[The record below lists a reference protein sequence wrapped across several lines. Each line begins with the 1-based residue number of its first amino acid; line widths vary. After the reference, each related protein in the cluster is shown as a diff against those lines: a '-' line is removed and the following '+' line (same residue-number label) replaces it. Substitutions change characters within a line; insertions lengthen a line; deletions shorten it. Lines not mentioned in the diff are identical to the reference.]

1 MDAREERG
9 LAIAAKCKITKKDDS
24 WLVPS
29 QNDNAEKYTVI
40 PGAKCSCPDHE
51 VRQVKCKH
59 LWAVEYVLARET
71 AQDGTVTETEIVK
84 VTRVTHKDLPAELAC
99 RQRGSIGGNDAVQC
113 PLGRSLQWRPAT
125 YPRGPRLSRTP
136 TGGYA
141 LCLGIQVYTGF
152 SSCRFT
158 SDLREAKTDGLVA
171 STPYFKS
178 VTNYLTNPDM
188 TPILKHLVTVS
199 SLPLKAVETQ
209 FAADSSGFTTSRS
222 WSKPRETSIWSESQ
236 PIRHI

>member
-1 MDAREERG
+1 MLLPRPRSSSGEMQAPLGCRVCLGAGDGARRH
-9 LAIAAKCKITKKDDS
+9 CHRDRDS
-24 WLVPS
+24 
-29 QNDNAEKYTVI
+29 QGHK
-40 PGAKCSCPDHE
+40 GH
-51 VRQVKCKH
+51 
-59 LWAVEYVLARET
+59 
-71 AQDGTVTETEIVK
+71 AQ
-84 VTRVTHKDLPAELAC
+84 DLPAELAC